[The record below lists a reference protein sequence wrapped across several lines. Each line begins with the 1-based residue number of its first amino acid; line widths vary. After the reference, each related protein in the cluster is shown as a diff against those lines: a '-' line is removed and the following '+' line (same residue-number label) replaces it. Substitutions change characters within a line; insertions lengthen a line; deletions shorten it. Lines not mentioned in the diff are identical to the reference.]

1 MTDARPESAAGGAGR
16 RGVPLVGSSPEPD
29 ATIDLDAVFEVYE
42 AVACGLDEDGCLTCG
57 DVAVPVTV
65 QQVGELDAVCVDVY
79 GHEGRVAIELVAPVA
94 EGDRLLVHAGVAI
107 EKLEA

>member
-1 MTDARPESAAGGAGR
+1 MTEEGR
-16 RGVPLVGSSPEPD
+16 RELPQIRSDPAPRAV
-29 ATIDLDAVFEVYE
+29 DLDALIDEYE
-42 AVACGLDEDGCLTCG
+42 AVSCSLDQDGCLTCG

-79 GHEGRVAIELVAPVA
+79 GQEGRVAIELVAPVA

-107 EKLEA
+107 EKLDPSDAG